1 MLKNKFRSSLLLMV
15 VAMFMSLL
23 IGCVGVNNS
32 SEDDQDSN
40 NAGETNSEE
49 GSENV
54 EGETITWM
62 TNDSSREGWDDLEQK
77 ILDETGVG
85 IDVIVTPTNP
95 DDMVARMTTILS
107 SGDTEVDIMHINDE
121 LMTAFSRAGYL
132 EPLENDV
139 MTEDVISNYAEQYMN
154 DIPTY
159 EGSVYSVP
167 SYLEILAFWVN
178 NQFLDEAG
186 MEAPTNKEEFLEY
199 ARAVTDVDEG
209 VYGYGGAWERSYV
222 FNEIGTFINLFGGDY
237 FDWEN
242 PKTQEALQFL
252 HDLAH
257 EEEVTPVSQLADIY
271 DPMIQKF
278 IDDKYGML
286 FMYTGA
292 IPTFDEAGAYGPD
305 QLDIA
310 PMPTFETND
319 AYIASWHHVINGSS
333 EKKEASKKV
342 LEYLASPEGQV
353 AYYEMSGRLPAR
365 LDVLNDPDFSAPGL
379 EHVQQYIEQ
388 STLRGRPL
396 VPQSMEFVTGIGS
409 IFQNYVSDEIT
420 LDEAVEQAQ
429 SEIDR
434 LANQ

>member
-1 MLKNKFRSSLLLMV
+1 MKKLGFMFVMLTIFLFVL
-15 VAMFMSLL
+15 A
-23 IGCVGVNNS
+23 GCVGVNNS
-32 SEDDQDSN
+32 DTEEPESN
-40 NAGETNSEE
+40 EE
-49 GSENV
+49 SADVNV

-62 TNDSSREGWDDLEQK
+62 TNDSSRPGWEDLEQQ
-77 ILDETGVG
+77 ILDETGVE
-85 IDVIVTPTNP
+85 IDVVVTPTNP

-121 LMTAFSRAGYL
+121 LITAFSRAGYL

-139 MTEDVISNYAEQYMN
+139 MTDDVMSNFAEQYME

-159 EGSVYSVP
+159 EGSIYSVP

-178 NQFLDEAG
+178 NELLSEAG
-186 MEAPTNKEEFLEY
+186 MEAPTNKEEFLAY
-199 ARAVTDVDEG
+199 AHAVTDGD

-242 PKTQEALQFL
+242 PKTQEALEFMY
-252 HDLAH
+252 DLAH
-257 EEEVTPVSQLADIY
+257 EEGVTPPSQLADIY

-278 IDDKYGML
+278 IDNKYGML

-292 IPTFDEAGAYGPD
+292 IPTFDEADSYGPD
-305 QLDIA
+305 KLDIA

-319 AYIASWHHVINGSS
+319 AYMASWHHVINASS
-333 EKKEASKKV
+333 EKKPAAKKV

-365 LDVLNDPDFSAPGL
+365 LDVLNDPEFSAPGL
-379 EHVQQYIEQ
+379 ESVKEYIEN

-396 VPQSMEFVTGIGS
+396 VPQSMEFVSGIGS
-409 IFQNYVSDEIT
+409 IFQQYISDDLT
-420 LDEAVEQAQ
+420 LEQTVEQAQ
-429 SEIDR
+429 AEIDR
-434 LANQ
+434 LAE